1 MDSQLLILI
10 VIAVIASLAV
20 GAWVYARSRTDRD
33 ADVRASDSGGAS
45 RADTAVLDAP
55 PLRSRL
61 ARSRSALASALAGAF
76 ASGSLDA
83 DTWAEIEDALIAA
96 DVGPGVAAGIVDQ
109 VRSRE
114 PESVDEAQSM
124 LAETI
129 IAALD
134 RDDRAIVLD
143 GSPAVVVVVGVNGTG
158 KTTSIAKLA
167 RRFTDEGRSVVL
179 GAADTFRA
187 AADTQLRT
195 WGDRVGVPVV
205 SGNEGTDPASV
216 AYDAFRQARDRG
228 ADVVIIDTAGRLHS
242 RSNLMDELGKIIR
255 VLTREAGAID
265 EVLLVLD
272 GTVGQNGLAQAEA
285 FVDVAGVT
293 GVVLTKLDGT
303 ARGGVA
309 LAVERQLDVPIKLIG
324 VGEQMDDLI
333 PFVPA
338 DFVDALVAP

>member
-10 VIAVIASLAV
+10 VIAVVASLAV
-20 GAWVYARSRTDRD
+20 GAWVYARSRSDRPD
-33 ADVRASDSGGAS
+33 FVPSEPPSDGRAP
-45 RADTAVLDAP
+45 TAVVEAP
-55 PLRSRL
+55 SLRTRL
-61 ARSRSALASALAGAF
+61 ARSRSALAAALSGAF
-76 ASGSLDA
+76 ASGTLDA
-83 DTWAEIEDALIAA
+83 GTWDEIEEALIAA
-96 DVGPGVAAGIVDQ
+96 DVGPAVAAGIVDQ
-109 VRSRE
+109 VRE
-114 PESVDEAQSM
+114 ADPESVEQAREV
-124 LAETI
+124 LADTLV
-129 IAALD
+129 AALD
-134 RDDRAIVLD
+134 RHDRSLTLAGD
-143 GSPAVVVVVGVNGTG
+143 PSVVVVVGVNGTG

-167 RRFTDEGRSVVL
+167 HHLTGEGRSVVL

-205 SGNEGTDPASV
+205 SGGEGTDPASV
-216 AYDAFRQARDRG
+216 AYDALRTARDRG
-228 ADVVIIDTAGRLHS
+228 ADVVIVDTAGRLHS

-255 VLTREAGAID
+255 VLNREAGSID

-272 GTVGQNGLAQAEA
+272 GTVGQNGVAQAEA
-285 FVDVAGVT
+285 FVETAGVT

-324 VGEQMDDLI
+324 VGEQMEDLI

>member
-10 VIAVIASLAV
+10 LIAVVVSLAA
-20 GAWVYARSRTDRD
+20 GAWVYVRSRSDVPDTTAREASAD
-33 ADVRASDSGGAS
+33 ASET
-45 RADTAVLDAP
+45 TAISEAP

-61 ARSRSALASALAGAF
+61 ARSRSALATALSGAF
-76 ASGSLDA
+76 SSGTLDA
-83 DTWAEIEDALIAA
+83 ATWDEIEEALIAA
-96 DVGPGVAAGIVDQ
+96 DVGPAVAAGIVDQ
-109 VRSRE
+109 VRASD
-114 PESVDEAQSM
+114 PESVDRAREV
-124 LAETI
+124 LAETLVT
-129 IAALD
+129 ALD
-134 RDDRAIVLD
+134 RTDRALHLD
-143 GSPAVVVVVGVNGTG
+143 GHPSVVVVVGVNGTG

-167 RRFTDEGRSVVL
+167 HRLTGEGHRVVL

-205 SGNEGTDPASV
+205 SGGEGTDPASV
-216 AYDAFRQARDRG
+216 AYDALQTARDQG
-228 ADVVIIDTAGRLHS
+228 ADVVIVDTAGRLHS
-242 RSNLMDELGKIIR
+242 RANLMDELGKIVR
-255 VLTREAGAID
+255 VLDREAGSID

-272 GTVGQNGLAQAEA
+272 GTVGQNGVAQAEA
-285 FVDVAGVT
+285 FVDTAGVT

-324 VGEQMDDLI
+324 VGEQMEDLI
-333 PFVPA
+333 PFVPE